1 MPKKSSTTMASKQL
15 DEEQLHAQLF
25 ALDQRLDLLKKQRAE
40 LLKKI
45 QISRL
50 QLRKKERTME
60 TRKKLVAGS
69 VLVACAPSTS
79 TIDLLH
85 RHLRRHMSE
94 EDTRTLFGGNL
105 DLLNLP
111 PLDQKTSTRRLIVLG
126 ALFMDLIED
135 DGDGE
140 RTSQLGKLPWSMI
153 RHHFERHITRRD
165 QRALFG
171 LPPLSKDALQL
182 GDAPPS
188 LDISR
193 PLTWL
198 LSLPLKRDP

>member
-1 MPKKSSTTMASKQL
+1 MASKQL
-15 DEEQLHAQLF
+15 DEEQLHTQLF

-40 LLKKI
+40 LLKKLR
-45 QISRL
+45 ISRL
-50 QLRKKERTME
+50 QQRKKERTME

-79 TIDLLH
+79 TLDLLH
-85 RHLRRHMSE
+85 RHLKRNVSE
-94 EDTRTLFGGNL
+94 EDTSTLFGGNL
-105 DLLNLP
+105 DLLHLP
-111 PLDQKTSTRRLIVLG
+111 PLDPKTSTRRLIVLG

-171 LPPLSKDALQL
+171 LHPLSKDTPTTS
-182 GDAPPS
+182 DSPPS
-188 LDISR
+188 IDLYK

-198 LSLPLKRDP
+198 LDLPLKRDP